1 MQKLNELN
9 LGPTYAPVRQLYALL
24 QDYVREGQRIAV
36 NIPMPDFDRRI
47 KGVLATNR
55 REQVSIALVHGA

>member
-1 MQKLNELN
+1 MQRLNELN

-24 QDYVREGQRIAV
+24 QDYERIAV

-55 REQVSIALVHGA
+55 REQVSIALVRGA